1 MVRLMT
7 TAAMA
12 AAILLAGAASA
23 QDPYSDDESDQ
34 ASTVA
39 DAADAD
45 GGDYDP
51 LKIICRRVQPPTGT
65 RIISPQTRQT
75 MCMSRADWDQQ
86 EEDARE
92 VLKERDRGICAP
104 SCGQ

>member
-1 MVRLMT
+1 MVRKMT
-7 TAAMA
+7 LLAVSAAV
-12 AAILLAGAASA
+12 LLAGAASA
-23 QDPYSDDESDQ
+23 QNPDADADVE
-34 ASTVA
+34 ATAA

-45 GGDYDP
+45 DSDFDP
-51 LKIICRRVQPPTGT
+51 LKIVCRRVQPPTGT

-86 EEDARE
+86 EAEARE

-104 SCGQ
+104 NCGS